1 MNVHLGPRGGGDGLH
16 QELKGR
22 EERDE
27 AYFEQFAS
35 KHVAWSRTVW
45 DVATIAWLKNPGW
58 CASSLMPAVVLRDDC
73 TYGPVDRRHHSI
85 RVVNYC
91 QRDLIFGDLVACL
104 DNDEG

>member
-16 QELKGR
+16 QELKDR
-22 EERDE
+22 EDRDE

-73 TYGPVDRRHHSI
+73 TYGPVDRRRHSI

-104 DNDEG
+104 DHDEG